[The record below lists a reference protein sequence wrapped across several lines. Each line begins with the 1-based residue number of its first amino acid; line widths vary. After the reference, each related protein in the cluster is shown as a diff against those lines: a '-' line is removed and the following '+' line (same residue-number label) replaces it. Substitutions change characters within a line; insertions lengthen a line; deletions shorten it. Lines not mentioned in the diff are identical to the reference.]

1 MRDFILE
8 NPMKAHHTAKPR
20 SVFEQSLPIVAAAL
34 GRLCGVA
41 IEFGGQVPATDGK
54 TIYMPMPE
62 TMAVEDELKVLG
74 ILCHEAGHV
83 RLTDFRS
90 VGQKL
95 THFERAIDNALED
108 CRVEM
113 AMSRLYPGAES
124 LFEKAH
130 ASKVQELVSWET
142 FDEQTLVPLFLL
154 AISEERLLY
163 REWLTPLS
171 AKLLGHMRRTFGK
184 TVTEKLIEL
193 VLEVRDAKNT
203 QDVVAIRKRI
213 MRLLKREAARQESSQ
228 TKTESDDSSETAP
241 VPDKDISSENNKT
254 GQPSGSFNG
263 PDERSGTALERL
275 MKPTLKPVVNPLDI
289 SGNFKRLQ
297 ADESVPGLKVDL
309 TGRIRP
315 APAKEDVGLE
325 RLARARK
332 DSVALRLALRGLVQA
347 KARCGKCITNRGR
360 RFSTTHLCRLVV
372 SDARVFEERMERQAP
387 NAAVHV
393 LLDMSGSMGVAGGDL
408 AVRASLGLVLGLEGI
423 RGVNPAL
430 SVFPGA
436 ACGHAQQAICTV
448 LKHGERLTQVTPGQ
462 IGAISSWGGTPL
474 QQALQAAGFALAA
487 CREAKK
493 ALILITDGRVSVQAT
508 APLIEDL
515 KRAGIRVFGIQIGD
529 INDLNGLPIDSAH
542 ISNVGELQQVLFG
555 FAKKLLL

>member
-1 MRDFILE
+1 MRDFFLE
-8 NPMKAHHTAKPR
+8 NPMKAHHTSKPR

-62 TMAVEDELKVLG
+62 TMTEEDELKVLG

-83 RLTDFRS
+83 RLTDFGN

-95 THFERAIDNALED
+95 TALERAIDNALED
-108 CRVEM
+108 CRIEM

-124 LFEKAH
+124 LFERAH
-130 ASKVQELVSWET
+130 ACKVQELAGWKT

-163 REWLTPLS
+163 RKWLTPLTTKLS
-171 AKLLGHMRRTFGK
+171 EHMQQAFGKEVAAKLEALA
-184 TVTEKLIEL
+184 
-193 VLEVRDAKNT
+193 LEVRDAKST

-213 MRLLKREAARQESSQ
+213 VRLLKREAARQESSQ
-228 TKTESDDSSETAP
+228 TKTESDDSSEAAP
-241 VPDKDISSENNKT
+241 ALDKDTSSDNGKT
-254 GQPSGSFNG
+254 EQSSGSSNG
-263 PDERSGTALERL
+263 SNESSDTALERL
-275 MKPTLKPVVNPLDI
+275 LRPTLKPVVNPLDI
-289 SGNFKRLQ
+289 SGTFKRLQ

-347 KARCGKCITNRGR
+347 KARCGRRITDRGR

-372 SDARVFEERMERQAP
+372 SDARVFEERTERQAP
-387 NAAVHV
+387 NTAVHV

-448 LKHGERLTQVTPGQ
+448 LRHGERLTQVTPGQ

-508 APLIEDL
+508 AQLIEDL

>member
-1 MRDFILE
+1 MRDFFLE
-8 NPMKAHHTAKPR
+8 NPMKAHHTSKPR

-83 RLTDFRS
+83 RLTDFGN

-95 THFERAIDNALED
+95 THLERAIDNALED
-108 CRVEM
+108 CRIEM

-124 LFEKAH
+124 LFERAH

-142 FDEQTLVPLFLL
+142 IDEQTLVPLFLL

-163 REWLTPLS
+163 RKWLTPLTTKLS
-171 AKLLGHMRRTFGK
+171 EHMQEAFGKEVAAKLEALA
-184 TVTEKLIEL
+184 
-193 VLEVRDAKNT
+193 LEVLDAKST

-228 TKTESDDSSETAP
+228 TKTESDDSSEAAP
-241 VPDKDISSENNKT
+241 ALDKDTSSENGKT
-254 GQPSGSFNG
+254 GQPSGSSIGAN
-263 PDERSGTALERL
+263 ERFGIALERL
-275 MKPTLKPVVNPLDI
+275 LKPTLKPVVNPLDI

-315 APAKEDVGLE
+315 APAKEDVGRE

-347 KARCGKCITNRGR
+347 KARCGKCITDRGR

-372 SDARVFEERMERQAP
+372 SDARVFEQRTERQAP
-387 NAAVHV
+387 NTAVHV

-508 APLIEDL
+508 AQLIEDL
-515 KRAGIRVFGIQIGD
+515 KQVGIRVFGIQIGD

>member
-1 MRDFILE
+1 MRDFFME
-8 NPMKAHHTAKPR
+8 NPMKAHQSNR
-20 SVFEQSLPIVAAAL
+20 SCSVFEQSLPIVAAAL

-83 RLTDFRS
+83 RLTDFGN

-95 THFERAIDNALED
+95 THLERAIDNALED

-113 AMSRLYPGAES
+113 AMSSLYPGAES
-124 LFEKAH
+124 LFERAH
-130 ASKVQELVSWET
+130 AAKVQELVSWET
-142 FDEQTLVPLFLL
+142 IDEQTLVPLFLL

-163 REWLTPLS
+163 RKWLTPLTT
-171 AKLLGHMRRTFGK
+171 KLLGHMQRTFGK
-184 TVTEKLIEL
+184 TVTEKLIAL
-193 VLEVRDAKNT
+193 ALEVRDAKST

-213 MRLLKREAARQESSQ
+213 MRLLKREAVRQESSA
-228 TKTESDDSSETAP
+228 KAPASDKDASSETG
-241 VPDKDISSENNKT
+241 KT
-254 GQPSGSFNG
+254 EQSSGSSNG
-263 PDERSGTALERL
+263 SNESSDTALERL
-275 MKPTLKPVVNPLDI
+275 LRPTLKPVVNPLDI

-315 APAKEDVGLE
+315 LPAKEDVGLE

-347 KARCGKCITNRGR
+347 KARCAKCITDRGR

-372 SDARVFEERMERQAP
+372 SDARVFEQRTERQEP
-387 NAAVHV
+387 NSAVHV

-508 APLIEDL
+508 AQLIEDL

>member
-1 MRDFILE
+1 MRDFFLE
-8 NPMKAHHTAKPR
+8 NPMKAHHTSKPR

-62 TMAVEDELKVLG
+62 TMTEEDELKVLG

-83 RLTDFRS
+83 RLTDFGN
-90 VGQKL
+90 VGHKL
-95 THFERAIDNALED
+95 SHLERAIDNALED
-108 CRVEM
+108 CRIER
-113 AMSRLYPGAES
+113 AMNRLYPGAES

-130 ASKVQELVSWET
+130 VAKVQELAGWES

-154 AISEERLLY
+154 AITEERLLY
-163 REWLTPLS
+163 RQWLTPLT
-171 AKLLGHMRRTFGK
+171 AKLLGHMQQSFGK
-184 TVTEKLIEL
+184 PVTEKLIAL
-193 VLEVRDAKNT
+193 ALEVRDAIST

-213 MRLLKREAARQESSQ
+213 MRFLKRESARQESSA
-228 TKTESDDSSETAP
+228 EAP
-241 VPDKDISSENNKT
+241 ASDKDASSENGKT
-254 GQPSGSFNG
+254 KQSSDSSNG
-263 PDERSGTALERL
+263 VNERSDTALGRL
-275 MKPTLKPVVNPLDI
+275 LKATLKPVVNPLDI
-289 SGNFKRLQ
+289 SGNFKRLRV
-297 ADESVPGLKVDL
+297 DESVPGLKVDL

-315 APAKEDVGLE
+315 VPAKEDVGLE

-347 KARCGKCITNRGR
+347 KARCGRRVTDRGR

-372 SDARVFEERMERQAP
+372 SDARVFEQCTERQAP
-387 NAAVHV
+387 NTAVHV
-393 LLDMSGSMGVAGGDL
+393 LLDMSGSMGLDGGDL

-448 LKHGERLTQVTPGQ
+448 LKHGERLTKVTSGQ

-474 QQALQAAGFALAA
+474 QQALQAAGFTLAA
-487 CREAKK
+487 CREVKK
-493 ALILITDGRVSVQAT
+493 ALILITDGRVSVQET
-508 APLIEDL
+508 KEIFEEL
-515 KRAGIRVFGIQIGD
+515 KKAGIRVLAIQIGIMD
-529 INDLNGLPIDSAH
+529 DLKRFPIDSAH
-542 ISNVGELQQVLFG
+542 ISHVGELQQVLFG

>member
-1 MRDFILE
+1 MRDFFME
-8 NPMKAHHTAKPR
+8 NPMKAHQSNR
-20 SVFEQSLPIVAAAL
+20 SCSVFEQSLPIVAAAL

-83 RLTDFRS
+83 RLTDFGN

-95 THFERAIDNALED
+95 THLERAIDNALED

-113 AMSRLYPGAES
+113 AMSHLYPGAES

-130 ASKVQELVSWET
+130 AAKVQELAGWES

-154 AISEERLLY
+154 AITEERLLY
-163 REWLTPLS
+163 RQWLTPLT
-171 AKLLGHMRRTFGK
+171 AKLLGHMQQSFGK
-184 TVTEKLIEL
+184 PVTEKLIAL
-193 VLEVRDAKNT
+193 ALEVRDAIST

-213 MRLLKREAARQESSQ
+213 MRFLKRESARQESSA
-228 TKTESDDSSETAP
+228 EAP
-241 VPDKDISSENNKT
+241 ASDKDASSENGKT
-254 GQPSGSFNG
+254 KQSSDSSNG
-263 PDERSGTALERL
+263 VNERSDTALGRL
-275 MKPTLKPVVNPLDI
+275 LKATLKPVVNPLDI
-289 SGNFKRLQ
+289 SGNFKRLWV
-297 ADESVPGLKVDL
+297 DESVPGLKVDL

-315 APAKEDVGLE
+315 VPAKEDVGLE

-347 KARCGKCITNRGR
+347 KARCGRRVTDRGR

-372 SDARVFEERMERQAP
+372 SDARVFEQCTERQAP
-387 NAAVHV
+387 NTAVHV
-393 LLDMSGSMGVAGGDL
+393 LLDMSGSMGLDGGDL

-448 LKHGERLTQVTPGQ
+448 LKHGERLTKVTSGQ

-474 QQALQAAGFALAA
+474 QQALQAAGFTLAA
-487 CREAKK
+487 CREVKK
-493 ALILITDGRVSVQAT
+493 ALILITDGRVSVQET
-508 APLIEDL
+508 KEIFEEL
-515 KRAGIRVFGIQIGD
+515 KKAGIRVLAIQIGIMD
-529 INDLNGLPIDSAH
+529 DLKRFPIDSAH
-542 ISNVGELQQVLFG
+542 ISHVGELQQVLFG

>member
-1 MRDFILE
+1 MRDFFME
-8 NPMKAHHTAKPR
+8 NPMKAHQSNR
-20 SVFEQSLPIVAAAL
+20 SCSVFEQSLPIVAAAL

-83 RLTDFRS
+83 RLTDFGN

-95 THFERAIDNALED
+95 THLERAIDNALED

-113 AMSRLYPGAES
+113 AMSHLYPGAES

-130 ASKVQELVSWET
+130 AAKVQELAGWES

-154 AISEERLLY
+154 AITEERLLY
-163 REWLTPLS
+163 RQWLTPLT
-171 AKLLGHMRRTFGK
+171 AKLLGHMQQSFGK
-184 TVTEKLIEL
+184 PVTEKLIAL
-193 VLEVRDAKNT
+193 ALEVRDAIST

-213 MRLLKREAARQESSQ
+213 MRFLKRESARQESSA
-228 TKTESDDSSETAP
+228 EAP
-241 VPDKDISSENNKT
+241 ASDKDASSENGKT
-254 GQPSGSFNG
+254 KQSSDSSNG
-263 PDERSGTALERL
+263 VNERSDTALGRL
-275 MKPTLKPVVNPLDI
+275 LKATLKPVVNPLDI
-289 SGNFKRLQ
+289 SGNFKRLRV
-297 ADESVPGLKVDL
+297 DESVPGLKVDL

-315 APAKEDVGLE
+315 VPAKEDVGLE

-347 KARCGKCITNRGR
+347 KARCGRRVTDRGR

-372 SDARVFEERMERQAP
+372 SDARVFEQCTERQAP
-387 NAAVHV
+387 NTAVHV
-393 LLDMSGSMGVAGGDL
+393 LLDMSGSMGLDGGDL

-448 LKHGERLTQVTPGQ
+448 LKHGERLTKVTSGQ

-474 QQALQAAGFALAA
+474 QQALQAAGFTLVA
-487 CREAKK
+487 CREVKK
-493 ALILITDGRVSVQAT
+493 ALILITDGRVSVQETKEIFEELKKAGIHVL
-508 APLIEDL
+508 AIQIGIMDDL
-515 KRAGIRVFGIQIGD
+515 KRF
-529 INDLNGLPIDSAH
+529 PIDSAH
-542 ISNVGELQQVLFG
+542 ISHVGELQQVLFG

>member
-1 MRDFILE
+1 MPLRDFFVE
-8 NPMKAHHTAKPR
+8 NPMNVQHTSKPR

-41 IEFGGQVPATDGK
+41 IEFGGQIPATDGK
-54 TIYMPMPE
+54 KIYMPMPE
-62 TMAVEDELKVLG
+62 TMTVEDELKVLG

-83 RLTDFRS
+83 RLTDFGK

-95 THFERAIDNALED
+95 THLERAIDNALED

-130 ASKVQELVSWET
+130 AAKVQELAGWET

-154 AISEERLLY
+154 AITEERLLY
-163 REWLTPLS
+163 RKWLTPLT
-171 AKLLGHMRRTFGK
+171 AKLSKHVQQTFGK
-184 TVTEKLIEL
+184 EVAAKLEAL
-193 VLEVRDAKNT
+193 ALEVRDAKST

-213 MRLLKREAARQESSQ
+213 MRLLKREAARQESSAA
-228 TKTESDDSSETAP
+228 SAAS
-241 VPDKDISSENNKT
+241 DKDTSSENGKT
-254 GQPSGSFNG
+254 GQPSGSSIGAN
-263 PDERSGTALERL
+263 ERSETALERL
-275 MKPTLKPVVNPLDI
+275 LKPTLKPVVNPLDI

-297 ADESVPGLKVDL
+297 ADESVLGLKVDL

-315 APAKEDVGLE
+315 RPAKEDVGFE

-347 KARCGKCITNRGR
+347 KARCAKCITDRGR

-372 SDARVFEERMERQAP
+372 SDARVFEQRTERQAP
-387 NAAVHV
+387 NSAVHV
-393 LLDMSGSMGVAGGDL
+393 LLDMSGSMGLAGGDL
-408 AVRASLGLVLGLEGI
+408 AVRSSLGLVLGLEGI
-423 RGVNPAL
+423 GGVNSAL
-430 SVFPGA
+430 TVFPGA

-448 LKHGERLTQVTPGQ
+448 LKHGERLAKVTPGQ
-462 IGAISSWGGTPL
+462 IGGISSWGGTPI
-474 QQALQAAGFALAA
+474 QQALQAGGFALAA
-487 CREAKK
+487 CKESKK
-493 ALILITDGRVSVQAT
+493 ALILITDGRVGAQANSGV
-508 APLIEDL
+508 IEEL
-515 KRAGIRVFGIQIGD
+515 KKAGIHVLGIQIGD
-529 INDLNGLPIDSAH
+529 LDDLKKLPIESAH
-542 ISNVGELQQVLFG
+542 IASVSDLQQVLFG

>member
-1 MRDFILE
+1 MRDFFLE
-8 NPMKAHHTAKPR
+8 NPMKAHHTSKPR
-20 SVFEQSLPIVAAAL
+20 AVFEQSLPIVAAAL

-62 TMAVEDELKVLG
+62 TMTEEDELKVLG

-83 RLTDFRS
+83 RLTDFGN
-90 VGQKL
+90 VGHKL
-95 THFERAIDNALED
+95 THLERAIDNALED
-108 CRVEM
+108 CRIER
-113 AMSRLYPGAES
+113 AMNRLYPGAES

-130 ASKVQELVSWET
+130 VAKVQELAGWKT

-163 REWLTPLS
+163 RKWLTPLTTKLSEHMQEAFGKEVS
-171 AKLLGHMRRTFGK
+171 AKLETLA
-184 TVTEKLIEL
+184 
-193 VLEVRDAKNT
+193 LEVRDAKST

-213 MRLLKREAARQESSQ
+213 MRFLKRESARQESSA
-228 TKTESDDSSETAP
+228 EAP
-241 VPDKDISSENNKT
+241 ASDKDASSENGKT
-254 GQPSGSFNG
+254 KQSSDSSNG
-263 PDERSGTALERL
+263 VNERSDTALGRL
-275 MKPTLKPVVNPLDI
+275 LKATLKPVVNPLDI
-289 SGNFKRLQ
+289 SGNFKRLRV
-297 ADESVPGLKVDL
+297 DESVPGLKVDL

-315 APAKEDVGLE
+315 VPAKEDVGLE

-347 KARCGKCITNRGR
+347 KARCGRRVTDRGR

-372 SDARVFEERMERQAP
+372 SDARVFEQCTERQAP
-387 NAAVHV
+387 NTAVHV
-393 LLDMSGSMGVAGGDL
+393 LLDMSGSMGLDGGDL

-448 LKHGERLTQVTPGQ
+448 LKHGERLTKVTSGQ

-474 QQALQAAGFALAA
+474 QQALQSAGFTLAA
-487 CREAKK
+487 CREVKK
-493 ALILITDGRVSVQAT
+493 ALILITDGRVSVQET
-508 APLIEDL
+508 KEIFEEL
-515 KRAGIRVFGIQIGD
+515 KKAGIRVLAIQIGIMD
-529 INDLNGLPIDSAH
+529 DLKRFPIDSAH
-542 ISNVGELQQVLFG
+542 ISHVGELQQVLFG

>member
-1 MRDFILE
+1 MRDFFLE
-8 NPMKAHHTAKPR
+8 NPMKAHHTSKPR

-62 TMAVEDELKVLG
+62 TMTEEDELKVLG

-83 RLTDFRS
+83 RLTDFGN
-90 VGQKL
+90 VGHKL
-95 THFERAIDNALED
+95 SHLERAIDNALED
-108 CRVEM
+108 CRIER
-113 AMSRLYPGAES
+113 AMNRLYPGAES

-130 ASKVQELVSWET
+130 VAKVQELAGWKT

-154 AISEERLLY
+154 AVSEERLLY
-163 REWLTPLS
+163 RKWLTPLTTKLSEHMQEAFGKEVS
-171 AKLLGHMRRTFGK
+171 AKLETLA
-184 TVTEKLIEL
+184 
-193 VLEVRDAKNT
+193 LEVRDAKST

-213 MRLLKREAARQESSQ
+213 MRFLKRESARQESSA
-228 TKTESDDSSETAP
+228 EAP
-241 VPDKDISSENNKT
+241 ASDKDASSENGKT
-254 GQPSGSFNG
+254 KQSSDSSNG
-263 PDERSGTALERL
+263 VNERSDTALGRL
-275 MKPTLKPVVNPLDI
+275 LKATLKPVVNPLDI
-289 SGNFKRLQ
+289 SGNFKRLRV
-297 ADESVPGLKVDL
+297 DESVPGLKVDL

-315 APAKEDVGLE
+315 VPAKEDVGLE

-347 KARCGKCITNRGR
+347 KARCGRRVTDRGR

-372 SDARVFEERMERQAP
+372 SDARVFEQCTERQAP
-387 NAAVHV
+387 NTAVHV
-393 LLDMSGSMGVAGGDL
+393 LLDMSGSMGLDGGDL

-448 LKHGERLTQVTPGQ
+448 LKHGERLTKVTSGQ

-474 QQALQAAGFALAA
+474 QQALQAAGFTLAA
-487 CREAKK
+487 CREVKK
-493 ALILITDGRVSVQAT
+493 ALILITDGRVSVQET
-508 APLIEDL
+508 KEIFEEL
-515 KRAGIRVFGIQIGD
+515 KKAGIRVLAIQIGIMD
-529 INDLNGLPIDSAH
+529 DLKRFPIDSAH
-542 ISNVGELQQVLFG
+542 ISHVGELQQVLFG

>member
-8 NPMKAHHTAKPR
+8 NPMKAHHTSKPR

-124 LFEKAH
+124 LFERAH

-163 REWLTPLS
+163 RKWLTPLTTKLSEHVKQTFGKEVS
-171 AKLLGHMRRTFGK
+171 AKLEALAF
-184 TVTEKLIEL
+184 
-193 VLEVRDAKNT
+193 EVRDAKST

-213 MRLLKREAARQESSQ
+213 MRLLKREAARQESSAASAA
-228 TKTESDDSSETAP
+228 SDKAA
-241 VPDKDISSENNKT
+241 SSENGKT
-254 GQPSGSFNG
+254 DQSSGSSNG
-263 PDERSGTALERL
+263 SNESSDTALERL
-275 MKPTLKPVVNPLDI
+275 LRPTLKPVVNPLDI

-347 KARCGKCITNRGR
+347 KARCGRRITDRGR

-372 SDARVFEERMERQAP
+372 SDARVFEERTERQAP
-387 NAAVHV
+387 NTAVHV

-436 ACGHAQQAICTV
+436 ACGHTQQAICTV

-508 APLIEDL
+508 AQLIEDL

>member
-1 MRDFILE
+1 MRDFFLE
-8 NPMKAHHTAKPR
+8 NPMKAHHTSKPR

-41 IEFGGQVPATDGK
+41 IEFCGQVPATDGK

-62 TMAVEDELKVLG
+62 TMTEEDELKVLG

-83 RLTDFRS
+83 RLTDFGN
-90 VGQKL
+90 VCHKL
-95 THFERAIDNALED
+95 THLERAIDNALED
-108 CRVEM
+108 CRIEM

-130 ASKVQELVSWET
+130 VAKVQELAGWKT

-163 REWLTPLS
+163 RKWLTPLTTKLSEHVQQTFGKEVS
-171 AKLLGHMRRTFGK
+171 AKLETLA
-184 TVTEKLIEL
+184 
-193 VLEVRDAKNT
+193 LEVRDAKST

-213 MRLLKREAARQESSQ
+213 MRLLKREAARQESSAA
-228 TKTESDDSSETAP
+228 AP
-241 VPDKDISSENNKT
+241 ASDKDASSENGKT
-254 GQPSGSFNG
+254 DQSSDSSNGSNESS
-263 PDERSGTALERL
+263 DTALKRL
-275 MKPTLKPVVNPLDI
+275 LRPTLKPVVNPLDI

-297 ADESVPGLKVDL
+297 VDESVPGLKVDL

-315 APAKEDVGLE
+315 APAKEDVGRE

-347 KARCGKCITNRGR
+347 KARCGRRVTDRGR

-372 SDARVFEERMERQAP
+372 SDARVFEQCTERQAP
-387 NAAVHV
+387 NTAVHV
-393 LLDMSGSMGVAGGDL
+393 LLDMSGSMGLDGGDL

-474 QQALQAAGFALAA
+474 QQALQAAGFTLAA
-487 CREAKK
+487 CREVKK
-493 ALILITDGRVSVQAT
+493 ALILITDGRVSVQET
-508 APLIEDL
+508 KEIFEEL
-515 KRAGIRVFGIQIGD
+515 KKAGIRVLAIQIGIMD
-529 INDLNGLPIDSAH
+529 DLKRFPIDSAH
-542 ISNVGELQQVLFG
+542 ISHVGELQQVLFG

>member
-1 MRDFILE
+1 
-8 NPMKAHHTAKPR
+8 MKAHHTAKPR

-62 TMAVEDELKVLG
+62 TMTEEDELKVLG

-83 RLTDFRS
+83 RLTDFGN

-95 THFERAIDNALED
+95 THLERAIDNALED

-124 LFEKAH
+124 LFERAH

-142 FDEQTLVPLFLL
+142 IDEQTLVPLFLL

-163 REWLTPLS
+163 RKWLTPLTT
-171 AKLLGHMRRTFGK
+171 KVLGHMQRTFGK
-184 TVTEKLIEL
+184 TVTEKLIAL
-193 VLEVRDAKNT
+193 ALEVRDAKST

-213 MRLLKREAARQESSQ
+213 MRLLKREAVRQESSA
-228 TKTESDDSSETAP
+228 KAPASDKDASSETG
-241 VPDKDISSENNKT
+241 KTEQSSGLSN
-254 GQPSGSFNG
+254 GSNESS
-263 PDERSGTALERL
+263 DTALERL
-275 MKPTLKPVVNPLDI
+275 LRPTLKPVVNPLDI
-289 SGNFKRLQ
+289 SGTFKRLR

-332 DSVALRLALRGLVQA
+332 DSVALRLALWGLVQA
-347 KARCGKCITNRGR
+347 KARCRRRITDRGR

-387 NAAVHV
+387 NAAIHV

-436 ACGHAQQAICTV
+436 ACGHAQQAICMV

-515 KRAGIRVFGIQIGD
+515 KRVGIRVFGIQIGD

>member
-1 MRDFILE
+1 
-8 NPMKAHHTAKPR
+8 MKAHHTSKPR

-62 TMAVEDELKVLG
+62 TMTEEDELKVLG

-83 RLTDFRS
+83 RLTDFGN
-90 VGQKL
+90 VGHKL
-95 THFERAIDNALED
+95 SHLERAIDNALED
-108 CRVEM
+108 CRIER
-113 AMSRLYPGAES
+113 AMNRLYPGAES

-130 ASKVQELVSWET
+130 VAKVQELAGWKT

-163 REWLTPLS
+163 RKWLTPLTTKLSEHMQEAFGKEVS
-171 AKLLGHMRRTFGK
+171 AKLETLA
-184 TVTEKLIEL
+184 
-193 VLEVRDAKNT
+193 LEVRDAKST

-213 MRLLKREAARQESSQ
+213 MRFLKRESARQESSA
-228 TKTESDDSSETAP
+228 EAP
-241 VPDKDISSENNKT
+241 ASDKDASSENGKT
-254 GQPSGSFNG
+254 KQSSDSSNG
-263 PDERSGTALERL
+263 VNERSDTALGRL
-275 MKPTLKPVVNPLDI
+275 LKATLKPVVNPLDI
-289 SGNFKRLQ
+289 SGNFKRLRV
-297 ADESVPGLKVDL
+297 DESVPGLKVDL

-315 APAKEDVGLE
+315 VPAKEDVGLE

-347 KARCGKCITNRGR
+347 KARCGRRVTDRGR

-372 SDARVFEERMERQAP
+372 SDARVFEQCTERQAP
-387 NAAVHV
+387 NTAVHV
-393 LLDMSGSMGVAGGDL
+393 LLDMSGSMGLDGGDL

-448 LKHGERLTQVTPGQ
+448 LKHGERLTKVTSGQ

-474 QQALQAAGFALAA
+474 QQALQAAGFTLAA
-487 CREAKK
+487 CREVKK
-493 ALILITDGRVSVQAT
+493 ALILITDGRVSVQET
-508 APLIEDL
+508 KEIFEEL
-515 KRAGIRVFGIQIGD
+515 KKAGIRVLAIQIGIMD
-529 INDLNGLPIDSAH
+529 DLKRFPIDSAH
-542 ISNVGELQQVLFG
+542 ISHVGELQQVLFG

>member
-1 MRDFILE
+1 MRDFFME
-8 NPMKAHHTAKPR
+8 NPMKAHQSNR
-20 SVFEQSLPIVAAAL
+20 SCSVFEQSLPIVAAAL

-83 RLTDFRS
+83 RLTDFGN
-90 VGQKL
+90 VGHKL
-95 THFERAIDNALED
+95 SHLERAIDNALED
-108 CRVEM
+108 CRIER
-113 AMSRLYPGAES
+113 AMNRLYPGAES

-130 ASKVQELVSWET
+130 VAKVQELAGWKT

-163 REWLTPLS
+163 RKWLTPLTTKLSEHMQEAFGKEVS
-171 AKLLGHMRRTFGK
+171 AKLETLA
-184 TVTEKLIEL
+184 
-193 VLEVRDAKNT
+193 LEVRDAKST

-213 MRLLKREAARQESSQ
+213 MRFLKRESARQESSA
-228 TKTESDDSSETAP
+228 EAP
-241 VPDKDISSENNKT
+241 ASDKDASSENGKT
-254 GQPSGSFNG
+254 KQSSDSSNG
-263 PDERSGTALERL
+263 VNERSDTALGRL
-275 MKPTLKPVVNPLDI
+275 LKATLKPVVNPLDI
-289 SGNFKRLQ
+289 SGNFKRLRV
-297 ADESVPGLKVDL
+297 DESVPGLKVDL

-315 APAKEDVGLE
+315 VPAKEDVGLE

-347 KARCGKCITNRGR
+347 KARCGRRVTDRGR

-372 SDARVFEERMERQAP
+372 SDARVFEQCTERQAP
-387 NAAVHV
+387 NTAVHV
-393 LLDMSGSMGVAGGDL
+393 LLDMSGSMGLDGGDL

-448 LKHGERLTQVTPGQ
+448 LKHGERLTKVTSGQ

-474 QQALQAAGFALAA
+474 QQALQAAGFTLAA
-487 CREAKK
+487 CREVKK
-493 ALILITDGRVSVQAT
+493 ALILITDGRVSVQET
-508 APLIEDL
+508 KEIFEEL
-515 KRAGIRVFGIQIGD
+515 KKAGIRVLAIQIGIMD
-529 INDLNGLPIDSAH
+529 DLKRFPIDSAH
-542 ISNVGELQQVLFG
+542 ISHVGELQQVLFG

>member
-1 MRDFILE
+1 MRDFFME
-8 NPMKAHHTAKPR
+8 NPMKAHQSNR
-20 SVFEQSLPIVAAAL
+20 SCSVFEQSLPIVAAAL

-41 IEFGGQVPATDGK
+41 IEFGGRVPATDGK

-83 RLTDFRS
+83 RLTDFGN

-95 THFERAIDNALED
+95 THLERAIDNALED

-113 AMSRLYPGAES
+113 AMSHLYPGAES

-130 ASKVQELVSWET
+130 AAKVQELAGWES

-154 AISEERLLY
+154 AITEERLLY
-163 REWLTPLS
+163 RQWLTPLT
-171 AKLLGHMRRTFGK
+171 AKLLGHMQQSFGK
-184 TVTEKLIEL
+184 PVTEKLIAL
-193 VLEVRDAKNT
+193 ALEVRDAIST

-213 MRLLKREAARQESSQ
+213 MRFLKRESARQESSA
-228 TKTESDDSSETAP
+228 EAP
-241 VPDKDISSENNKT
+241 ASDKDASSENGKT
-254 GQPSGSFNG
+254 KQSSDSSNG
-263 PDERSGTALERL
+263 VNERSDTALGRL
-275 MKPTLKPVVNPLDI
+275 LKATLKPVVNPLDI
-289 SGNFKRLQ
+289 SGNFKRLRV
-297 ADESVPGLKVDL
+297 DESVPGLKVDL

-315 APAKEDVGLE
+315 VPAKEDVGLE

-347 KARCGKCITNRGR
+347 KARCGRRVTDRGR

-372 SDARVFEERMERQAP
+372 SDARVFEQCTERQAP
-387 NAAVHV
+387 NTAVHV
-393 LLDMSGSMGVAGGDL
+393 LLDMSGSMGLDGGDL

-448 LKHGERLTQVTPGQ
+448 LKHGERLTKVTSGQ

-474 QQALQAAGFALAA
+474 QQALQAAGFTLAA
-487 CREAKK
+487 CREVKK
-493 ALILITDGRVSVQAT
+493 ALILITDGRVSVQET
-508 APLIEDL
+508 KEIFEEL
-515 KRAGIRVFGIQIGD
+515 KKAGIRVLAIQIGIMD
-529 INDLNGLPIDSAH
+529 DLKRFPIDSAH
-542 ISNVGELQQVLFG
+542 ISHVGELQQVLFG

>member
-1 MRDFILE
+1 
-8 NPMKAHHTAKPR
+8 MKAHQSNR
-20 SVFEQSLPIVAAAL
+20 SCSVFEQSLPIVAAAL

-83 RLTDFRS
+83 RLTDFGN

-95 THFERAIDNALED
+95 THLERAIDNALED

-113 AMSRLYPGAES
+113 AMSHLYPGAES

-130 ASKVQELVSWET
+130 AAKVQELAGWES

-154 AISEERLLY
+154 AITEERLLY
-163 REWLTPLS
+163 RQWLTPLT
-171 AKLLGHMRRTFGK
+171 AKLLGHMQQSFGK
-184 TVTEKLIEL
+184 PVTEKLIAL
-193 VLEVRDAKNT
+193 ALEVRDAIST

-213 MRLLKREAARQESSQ
+213 MRFLKRESARQESSA
-228 TKTESDDSSETAP
+228 EAP
-241 VPDKDISSENNKT
+241 ASDKDASSENGKT
-254 GQPSGSFNG
+254 KQSSDSSNG
-263 PDERSGTALERL
+263 VNERSDTALGRL
-275 MKPTLKPVVNPLDI
+275 LKATLKPVVNPLDI
-289 SGNFKRLQ
+289 SGNFKRLRV
-297 ADESVPGLKVDL
+297 DESVPGLKVDL

-315 APAKEDVGLE
+315 VPAKEDVGLE

-347 KARCGKCITNRGR
+347 KARCGRRVTDRGR

-372 SDARVFEERMERQAP
+372 SDARVFEQCTERQAP
-387 NAAVHV
+387 NTAVHV
-393 LLDMSGSMGVAGGDL
+393 LLDMSGSMGLDGGDL

-448 LKHGERLTQVTPGQ
+448 LKHGERLTKVTSGQ

-474 QQALQAAGFALAA
+474 QQALQAAGFTLAA
-487 CREAKK
+487 CREVKK
-493 ALILITDGRVSVQAT
+493 ALILITDGRVSVQET
-508 APLIEDL
+508 KEIFEEL
-515 KRAGIRVFGIQIGD
+515 KKAGIRVLAIQIGIMD
-529 INDLNGLPIDSAH
+529 DLKRFPIDSAH
-542 ISNVGELQQVLFG
+542 ISHVGELQQVLFG

>member
-1 MRDFILE
+1 MRDFFLE
-8 NPMKAHHTAKPR
+8 NPMKAHHTSKPR

-41 IEFGGQVPATDGK
+41 VEFGGQVPATDGK

-62 TMAVEDELKVLG
+62 TMTEEDELKVLG

-83 RLTDFRS
+83 RLTDFGN
-90 VGQKL
+90 VGHKL
-95 THFERAIDNALED
+95 SHLERAIDNALED
-108 CRVEM
+108 CRIER
-113 AMSRLYPGAES
+113 AMNRLYPGAES

-130 ASKVQELVSWET
+130 VAKVQELAGWKT

-163 REWLTPLS
+163 RKWLTPLTTKLSEHMQEAFGKEVS
-171 AKLLGHMRRTFGK
+171 AKLETLA
-184 TVTEKLIEL
+184 
-193 VLEVRDAKNT
+193 LEVRDAKST

-213 MRLLKREAARQESSQ
+213 MRFLKREAARQESSAAAPVSDKDVSSDNG
-228 TKTESDDSSETAP
+228 KTEQS
-241 VPDKDISSENNKT
+241 
-254 GQPSGSFNG
+254 SGSSNG
-263 PDERSGTALERL
+263 ANESSDTALERL
-275 MKPTLKPVVNPLDI
+275 LRPTLKPVVNPLDI

-315 APAKEDVGLE
+315 LPAKEDVGLE

-332 DSVALRLALRGLVQA
+332 DSVALRLALQGLVQA
-347 KARCGKCITNRGR
+347 KARCGRRVTDRGR

-372 SDARVFEERMERQAP
+372 SDARVFEQCTERQAP
-387 NAAVHV
+387 NTAVHV
-393 LLDMSGSMGVAGGDL
+393 LLDMSGSMGLDGGDL

-448 LKHGERLTQVTPGQ
+448 LKHGERLTKVTSGQ

-474 QQALQAAGFALAA
+474 QKALQAAGFTLAA
-487 CREAKK
+487 CREVKK
-493 ALILITDGRVSVQAT
+493 ALILITDGRVSVQET
-508 APLIEDL
+508 KEIFEEL
-515 KRAGIRVFGIQIGD
+515 KKAGIRVLAIQIGIMD
-529 INDLNGLPIDSAH
+529 DLKRFPIDSAH
-542 ISNVGELQQVLFG
+542 ISHVGELQQVLFG

>member
-1 MRDFILE
+1 MRDFFLE

-62 TMAVEDELKVLG
+62 TMTEEDELKVLG

-83 RLTDFRS
+83 RLTDFGN

-95 THFERAIDNALED
+95 THLERAIDNALED

-113 AMSRLYPGAES
+113 AMSGLYPGAES

-142 FDEQTLVPLFLL
+142 IDEQTLVPLFLL

-163 REWLTPLS
+163 RKWLTPLTT
-171 AKLLGHMRRTFGK
+171 KLLGHMQRTIGK
-184 TVTEKLIEL
+184 TVTEKLIAL
-193 VLEVRDAKNT
+193 ALEVRDAKGT

-213 MRLLKREAARQESSQ
+213 MRLLKREAVRQESSA
-228 TKTESDDSSETAP
+228 KAPASDKDASSETG
-241 VPDKDISSENNKT
+241 KT
-254 GQPSGSFNG
+254 EQSSGSSNG
-263 PDERSGTALERL
+263 ANESSDTALERL
-275 MKPTLKPVVNPLDI
+275 LRPTLKPVVNPLDI
-289 SGNFKRLQ
+289 SGSFKRLQ

-315 APAKEDVGLE
+315 LPAKEDVGLE

-347 KARCGKCITNRGR
+347 KARCAKCITDRGR

-372 SDARVFEERMERQAP
+372 SDARVFEQRTERQEP
-387 NAAVHV
+387 NSAVHV

-408 AVRASLGLVLGLEGI
+408 AVRSSLGLVLGLEGI

-430 SVFPGA
+430 TVFPGA

-487 CREAKK
+487 CRDAKK

-508 APLIEDL
+508 AQLIEDL

-529 INDLNGLPIDSAH
+529 INDLNGLSIDSAH

>member
-1 MRDFILE
+1 MRDFFLE
-8 NPMKAHHTAKPR
+8 NPMKAQHTSKPR

-41 IEFGGQVPATDGK
+41 IEFGGQIPATDGK

-83 RLTDFRS
+83 RLTDFGN

-95 THFERAIDNALED
+95 THLERAIDNALED

-124 LFEKAH
+124 LFERAH

-142 FDEQTLVPLFLL
+142 IDEQTLVPLFLL

-163 REWLTPLS
+163 RKWLTPLTT
-171 AKLLGHMRRTFGK
+171 KLLGHMQRTFGK
-184 TVTEKLIEL
+184 TVTEKLIAL
-193 VLEVRDAKNT
+193 ALEVRDAKST

-213 MRLLKREAARQESSQ
+213 MRLLKREAVRQESSA
-228 TKTESDDSSETAP
+228 KAPASDKDASSETG
-241 VPDKDISSENNKT
+241 KTEQSSGLSN
-254 GQPSGSFNG
+254 GSNESS
-263 PDERSGTALERL
+263 DTALERL
-275 MKPTLKPVVNPLDI
+275 LRPTLKPVVNPLDI
-289 SGNFKRLQ
+289 SGTFKRLR

-332 DSVALRLALRGLVQA
+332 DSVALRLVLRGLVQA
-347 KARCGKCITNRGR
+347 KARCGRRITDRGR

-436 ACGHAQQAICTV
+436 ACGHAQQAICMV

-508 APLIEDL
+508 AQLIEDL

-529 INDLNGLPIDSAH
+529 INDLNGLSIDSAH

>member
-1 MRDFILE
+1 MRDFFME
-8 NPMKAHHTAKPR
+8 NPMKAHQSNR
-20 SVFEQSLPIVAAAL
+20 SCSVFEQSLPIVAAAL

-83 RLTDFRS
+83 RLTDFGN

-95 THFERAIDNALED
+95 THLERAIDNALED

-113 AMSRLYPGAES
+113 AMSHLYPGAES

-130 ASKVQELVSWET
+130 AAKVQELAGWES

-154 AISEERLLY
+154 AITEERLLY
-163 REWLTPLS
+163 RQWLTPLT
-171 AKLLGHMRRTFGK
+171 AKLLGHMQQSFGK
-184 TVTEKLIEL
+184 PVTEKLIAL
-193 VLEVRDAKNT
+193 ALEVRDAIST

-213 MRLLKREAARQESSQ
+213 MRFLKRESARQESSA
-228 TKTESDDSSETAP
+228 EAP
-241 VPDKDISSENNKT
+241 ASDKDASSENGKT
-254 GQPSGSFNG
+254 KQSSDSSNG
-263 PDERSGTALERL
+263 VNERSDTALGRL
-275 MKPTLKPVVNPLDI
+275 LKATLKPVVNPLDI
-289 SGNFKRLQ
+289 SGNFKRLRV
-297 ADESVPGLKVDL
+297 DESVPGLKVDL

-315 APAKEDVGLE
+315 VPAKEDVGLE
-325 RLARARK
+325 RLALARK

-347 KARCGKCITNRGR
+347 KARCGRRVTDRGR

-372 SDARVFEERMERQAP
+372 SDARVFEQCTERQAP
-387 NAAVHV
+387 NTAVHV
-393 LLDMSGSMGVAGGDL
+393 LLDMSGSMGLDGGDL

-448 LKHGERLTQVTPGQ
+448 LKHGERLTKVTSGQ

-474 QQALQAAGFALAA
+474 QQALQAAGFTLAA
-487 CREAKK
+487 CREVKK
-493 ALILITDGRVSVQAT
+493 ALILITDGRVSVQET
-508 APLIEDL
+508 KEIFEEL
-515 KRAGIRVFGIQIGD
+515 KKAGIRVLAIQIGIMD
-529 INDLNGLPIDSAH
+529 DLKRFPIDSAH
-542 ISNVGELQQVLFG
+542 ISHVGELQQVLFG